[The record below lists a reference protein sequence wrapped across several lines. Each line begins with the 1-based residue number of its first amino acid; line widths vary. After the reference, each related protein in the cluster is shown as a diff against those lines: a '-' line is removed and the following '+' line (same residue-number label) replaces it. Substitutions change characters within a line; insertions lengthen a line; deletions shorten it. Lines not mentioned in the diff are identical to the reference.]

1 MDSSVI
7 TAIAAAVQASPEN
20 LALRAHLATLLAQAE
35 RWLESLEQAQTTL
48 ARQPDH
54 LEALGLAAQAC
65 ETLGEHERAE
75 SYRRLLTALGGKL
88 PESVSSASS
97 SASESH
103 PSSVSE
109 SRPSSVP
116 DLNSI
121 PKFTDD
127 GRPIQRI
134 SDNGT
139 TDPDTSDF
147 DTGGSPERIKLRSN
161 DDNEILEYEVEGPKV
176 TLADVAGMQQVKRRL
191 NLAFLAPMRN
201 PELMKAFGKTTRG
214 GLLMYGPPGC
224 GKTFIARATAGELGA
239 HFLAVGL
246 SDVLDMYVGN
256 SEKNLHEIFET
267 ARRKSPC
274 VLFLDEIDALGR
286 KRSQMRNSNGN
297 VINQLLSEMDGVNA
311 KNEGVFVLAATNHPW
326 DVDTA
331 LRRPGRL
338 DRTLLVLPPDL
349 EARASLLEMSLRDRP
364 VQNIDVNSLAKTTED
379 FSGADLAHLA
389 DSASELAMEDSMTT
403 GRVRSITMND
413 FKSALKDVRPSTRAW
428 FETAKNYAMFANDA
442 GQYDDLLEYLKAK
455 KMM

>member
-7 TAIAAAVQASPEN
+7 AAIIAAVQASPDN
-20 LALRAHLATLLAQAE
+20 LALRVHLATLLAQAE
-35 RWLESLEQAQTTL
+35 RWVESLEQAQTIL

-54 LEALGLAAQAC
+54 LEALGLAARAC
-65 ETLGEHERAE
+65 EILGENERAE
-75 SYRRLLTALGGKL
+75 SYRRLLNALGGKAPEPVK
-88 PESVSSASS
+88 PES
-97 SASESH
+97 
-103 PSSVSE
+103 
-109 SRPSSVP
+109 SSVP
-116 DLNSI
+116 ESKASSQPDLITI
-121 PKFTDD
+121 PRFTED
-127 GRPIQRI
+127 GRPIPRF
-134 SDNGT
+134 SDNGVSQPEAIKVT
-139 TDPDTSDF
+139 TDDS
-147 DTGGSPERIKLRSN
+147 E
-161 DDNEILEYEVEGPKV
+161 EILEYEVEGPKV
-176 TLADVAGMQQVKRRL
+176 TLADVAGMQEVKRRL

-286 KRSQMRNSNGN
+286 KRSQMRHSGGN
-297 VINQLLSEMDGVNA
+297 IINQLLSEMDGVNA

-349 EARASLLEMSLRDRP
+349 EARVSLLEMSLRDRP
-364 VQNIDVNSLAKTTED
+364 VQNIDVKGLAKTTED

-413 FKSALKDVRPSTRAW
+413 FKTALKDVRPSTRAW

-455 KMM
+455 RMM

>member
-1 MDSSVI
+1 
-7 TAIAAAVQASPEN
+7 
-20 LALRAHLATLLAQAE
+20 
-35 RWLESLEQAQTTL
+35 
-48 ARQPDH
+48 
-54 LEALGLAAQAC
+54 
-65 ETLGEHERAE
+65 
-75 SYRRLLTALGGKL
+75 
-88 PESVSSASS
+88 
-97 SASESH
+97 
-103 PSSVSE
+103 
-109 SRPSSVP
+109 
-116 DLNSI
+116 
-121 PKFTDD
+121 
-127 GRPIQRI
+127 
-134 SDNGT
+134 
-139 TDPDTSDF
+139 
-147 DTGGSPERIKLRSN
+147 
-161 DDNEILEYEVEGPKV
+161 
-176 TLADVAGMQQVKRRL
+176 
-191 NLAFLAPMRN
+191 
-201 PELMKAFGKTTRG
+201 MKAFGKTTRG

-256 SEKNLHEIFET
+256 SEKNLHQIFET

-286 KRSQMRNSNGN
+286 KRSQMRHSGGN
-297 VINQLLSEMDGVNA
+297 IINQLLSEMDGVNA

-364 VQNIDVNSLAKTTED
+364 VQNIDVNGLAKTTED

-389 DSASELAMEDSMTT
+389 DSAAELAMEDSMTT

-413 FKSALKDVRPSTRAW
+413 FKTALKDVRPSTRAW

-442 GQYDDLLEYLKAK
+442 GGYDDLLEYLKAK
-455 KMM
+455 RMM

>member
-7 TAIAAAVQASPEN
+7 IAIAAAVQAGPDN
-20 LALRAHLATLLAQAE
+20 LALRVHLAMLLAQAE
-35 RWLESLEQAQTTL
+35 RWVESLEQTQTIL
-48 ARQPDH
+48 ARQADH
-54 LEALGLAAQAC
+54 LEALELAARAC
-65 ETLGEHERAE
+65 ETLGENERAE
-75 SYRRLLTALGGKL
+75 SYRRLLAALGGKAL
-88 PESVSSASS
+88 EPVKPE
-97 SASESH
+97 
-103 PSSVSE
+103 PSSQ
-109 SRPSSVP
+109 SSGQP
-116 DLNSI
+116 DLNTI
-121 PKFTDD
+121 PRFTED
-127 GRPIQRI
+127 GRPIPRF

-139 TDPDTSDF
+139 
-147 DTGGSPERIKLRSN
+147 GSPNTGQPEALKITT
-161 DDNEILEYEVEGPKV
+161 DDENEILEYEVEGPKV
-176 TLADVAGMQQVKRRL
+176 TLADVAGMQEVKRRL
-191 NLAFLAPMRN
+191 SLAFLAPMRN

-286 KRSQMRNSNGN
+286 KRSQMRNSSGN

-364 VQNIDVNSLAKTTED
+364 VQNIDVDGLAKTTED
-379 FSGADLAHLA
+379 FSGADLAHLT
-389 DSASELAMEDSMTT
+389 DSASELAMEDSMAS
-403 GRVRSITMND
+403 GQVRSITMND
-413 FKSALKDVRPSTRAW
+413 FKTALKDVRPSTRAW

-455 KMM
+455 RMM

>member
-7 TAIAAAVQASPEN
+7 AAIAAAVQASPDN
-20 LALRAHLATLLAQAE
+20 LALRVHLATLLAQAE
-35 RWLESLEQAQTTL
+35 RWLESLEQAQTIL

-65 ETLGEHERAE
+65 EILGESERAE
-75 SYRRLLTALGGKL
+75 SYRRLLNALGGKAPEVIK
-88 PESVSSASS
+88 PESSSQSS
-97 SASESH
+97 SQ
-103 PSSVSE
+103 
-109 SRPSSVP
+109 P
-116 DLNSI
+116 DLNTI
-121 PKFTDD
+121 PRFTED
-127 GRPIQRI
+127 GRPIPRF

-139 TDPDTSDF
+139 GSINTDQ
-147 DTGGSPERIKLRSN
+147 PEALKVTTD

-176 TLADVAGMQQVKRRL
+176 TLADVAGMQEVKRRL

-297 VINQLLSEMDGVNA
+297 VIN
-311 KNEGVFVLAATNHPW
+311 
-326 DVDTA
+326 
-331 LRRPGRL
+331 
-338 DRTLLVLPPDL
+338 
-349 EARASLLEMSLRDRP
+349 
-364 VQNIDVNSLAKTTED
+364 
-379 FSGADLAHLA
+379 
-389 DSASELAMEDSMTT
+389 
-403 GRVRSITMND
+403 
-413 FKSALKDVRPSTRAW
+413 
-428 FETAKNYAMFANDA
+428 
-442 GQYDDLLEYLKAK
+442 
-455 KMM
+455 

>member
-7 TAIAAAVQASPEN
+7 TAIAAAVQTSPDN
-20 LALRAHLATLLAQAE
+20 LALRVHLATLLAQAT
-35 RWLESLEQAQTTL
+35 RWLESLEQAQTIL

-54 LEALGLAAQAC
+54 LEALELAARAC
-65 ETLGEHERAE
+65 EILGENERAE
-75 SYRRLLTALGGKL
+75 SYRRLLNALGGKAPEPIK
-88 PESVSSASS
+88 PESSSQ
-97 SASESH
+97 
-103 PSSVSE
+103 
-109 SRPSSVP
+109 P
-116 DLNSI
+116 DSNTI
-121 PKFTDD
+121 PRFTED
-127 GRPIQRI
+127 GRPIPRF

-139 TDPDTSDF
+139 SQPEALKVTTDNQD
-147 DTGGSPERIKLRSN
+147 
-161 DDNEILEYEVEGPKV
+161 EILEYEVEGPKV
-176 TLADVAGMQQVKRRL
+176 TLADVAGMQEVKRRL

-256 SEKNLHEIFET
+256 SEKNLHQIFET
-267 ARRKSPC
+267 ARRKAPC

-286 KRSQMRNSNGN
+286 KRSQMRNSSGN

-349 EARASLLEMSLRDRP
+349 QARASLLEMSLRDRP
-364 VQNIDVNSLAKTTED
+364 VQNIDVNGLAKTTED

-413 FKSALKDVRPSTRAW
+413 FKTVLKDVRPSTRAW
-428 FETAKNYAMFANDA
+428 FETAKNYAMFANEA

-455 KMM
+455 RMM

>member
-7 TAIAAAVQASPEN
+7 AAIAAAVQASPDN
-20 LALRAHLATLLAQAE
+20 LALRVHLATLLAQAE
-35 RWLESLEQAQTTL
+35 RWVESLEQAQTIL

-54 LEALGLAAQAC
+54 LEALELAAQAC
-65 ETLGEHERAE
+65 ETLGENERAG
-75 SYRRLLTALGGKL
+75 SYRRLLNALGGKAQ
-88 PESVSSASS
+88 PEPSANSSPISNQS
-97 SASESH
+97 
-103 PSSVSE
+103 
-109 SRPSSVP
+109 
-116 DLNSI
+116 DLNTI
-121 PKFTDD
+121 PRFTED
-127 GRPIQRI
+127 GRPIPRF
-134 SDNGT
+134 SDN
-139 TDPDTSDF
+139 S
-147 DTGGSPERIKLRSN
+147 TGSINAGQPETIKLTTE
-161 DDNEILEYEVEGPKV
+161 DEEILEYEVEGPKV
-176 TLADVAGMQQVKRRL
+176 TLADVAGMQEVKRRL

-201 PELMKAFGKTTRG
+201 PELMKVFGKTTRG

-256 SEKNLHEIFET
+256 SEKNLHQIFET

-286 KRSQMRNSNGN
+286 KRSQMRNSSGN

-349 EARASLLEMSLRDRP
+349 QARVGLLEMSLRDRP

-413 FKSALKDVRPSTRAW
+413 FKTALKNVRPSTRAW
-428 FETAKNYAMFANDA
+428 FETAKNYAMFANEA

-455 KMM
+455 RMM

>member
-7 TAIAAAVQASPEN
+7 AAIAAAVQASPDN

-35 RWLESLEQAQTTL
+35 RWVESLEQAQTIL

-54 LEALGLAAQAC
+54 LEALELAARAC
-65 ETLGEHERAE
+65 EILGENERAE
-75 SYRRLLTALGGKL
+75 CYRRLLKALGGKTPKPVK
-88 PESVSSASS
+88 PET
-97 SASESH
+97 
-103 PSSVSE
+103 
-109 SRPSSVP
+109 SSVP
-116 DLNSI
+116 ESQSSSQPDLNTI
-121 PKFTDD
+121 PRFTED
-127 GRPIQRI
+127 GRPIPRF

-139 TDPDTSDF
+139 SQ
-147 DTGGSPERIKLRSN
+147 PEAIKLTTE
-161 DDNEILEYEVEGPKV
+161 DEEILEYEVEGPKV
-176 TLADVAGMQQVKRRL
+176 TLTDVAGMQEVKRRL

-201 PELMKAFGKTTRG
+201 PDLMKAFGKTTRG

-256 SEKNLHEIFET
+256 SEKNLHQIFET

-364 VQNIDVNSLAKTTED
+364 VQNIDVNGLAKTTED
-379 FSGADLAHLA
+379 FSGADLAHLT

-413 FKSALKDVRPSTRAW
+413 FKTALKDVRPSTRAW

-455 KMM
+455 RMM